1 MYTKHFGLTAYPFA
15 NGIAPDEMY
24 GSGAMRELGTR
35 LGHLV
40 EMSGIGLVT
49 GDSGSGK
56 SSACRAMTARL
67 HTGLYK
73 VFYVPL
79 STGNPMDMYKS
90 IAWEMGLGVE
100 RSRAALYRQ
109 IKNEVTRLA
118 TETRTRPVLILD
130 EAQWLRSDVL
140 EEMRLLT
147 NYAMDSESRL
157 CLLFCGQ
164 TELRRRLA
172 MAVHEA
178 LSQRIVVRYH
188 LPALSRDET
197 TQYVTHLL
205 RRAGTEL
212 PLFEPAAIEAIFQAT
227 GGLPR
232 RINGLAHHTLLA
244 AAVAKVKVATA
255 DHVQVA
261 ITEVA

>member
-1 MYTKHFGLTAYPFA
+1 MYLKHFGLLFYPF
-15 NGIAPDEMY
+15 GKDIPPEEMY
-24 GSGAMRELGTR
+24 PSGGMSELSVR
-35 LGHLV
+35 LRHLS

-56 SSACRAMTARL
+56 SSGCRAWAASL
-67 HTGLYK
+67 HAGLYK

-79 STGNPMDMYKS
+79 STGNPMDLYKS
-90 IAWEMGLGVE
+90 IAWEMGLPTE

-109 IKNEVTRLA
+109 IKNEVTRLG
-118 TETRTRPVLILD
+118 TEARTRPVLILD
-130 EAQWLRSDVL
+130 EAHGLRSDVL

-147 NYAMDSESRL
+147 NYAMDSQNRL

-164 TELRRRLA
+164 TELRRRLG

-188 LPALSRDET
+188 LPSLTRDEAGA
-197 TQYVTHLL
+197 YLVHLL

-212 PLFEPAAIEAIFQAT
+212 PLFEPAAVEAIFQASQ
-227 GGLPR
+227 GVMR
-232 RINGLAHHTLLA
+232 KINLLAHHALIA
-244 AAVAKVKVATA
+244 AAIAKAKTVTAEHVAAA
-255 DHVQVA
+255 R
-261 ITEVA
+261 TEVT

>member
-1 MYTKHFGLTAYPFA
+1 MYLRHFGLLLYPF
-15 NGIAPDEMY
+15 GTDIPPDEMY
-24 GSGAMRELGTR
+24 ASTATAELTVR

-49 GDSGSGK
+49 GDCGSGK
-56 SSACRAMTARL
+56 SSACRAFAARL

-79 STGNPMDMYKS
+79 ATGNPMDLYKS
-90 IAWEMGLGVE
+90 IAWEMGLPTE

-109 IKNEVTRLA
+109 IKNEVTRLG
-118 TETRTRPVLILD
+118 TEARTRPVLILD
-130 EAQWLRSDVL
+130 EAHALRSDVL

-147 NYAMDSESRL
+147 NYAMDSQNRL

-164 TELRRRLA
+164 TELRRRLR

-178 LSQRIVVRYH
+178 LSQRVVVRFH
-188 LPALSRDET
+188 LPPLGRDET
-197 TQYVTHLL
+197 GAYLAHLL

-212 PLFEPAAIEAIFQAT
+212 PLFEPAAVEAIFQAAQ
-227 GGLPR
+227 GLPR
-232 RINGLAHHTLLA
+232 KINQLAHHSLVA
-244 AAVAKVKVATA
+244 AAIAKAKTATA
-255 DHVQVA
+255 DHVA
-261 ITEVA
+261 AALPEVT

>member
-1 MYTKHFGLTAYPFA
+1 
-15 NGIAPDEMY
+15 
-24 GSGAMRELGTR
+24 MRELATR

-56 SSACRAMTARL
+56 STACRAMVARL
-67 HTGLYK
+67 HSGLYK

-90 IAWEMGLGVE
+90 IAWEMGLPVE

-109 IKNEVTRLA
+109 IKSEVTRLC

-147 NYAMDSESRL
+147 NYAMDSENRL

-164 TELRRRLA
+164 TELRRRIA

-178 LSQRIVVRYH
+178 LSQRIVVRFQ
-188 LPALSRDET
+188 LPPLSRDET
-197 TQYVTHLL
+197 DKYITHLL

-212 PLFEPAAIEAIFQAT
+212 PLFEPAAVEAIFQAA

-232 RINGLAHHTLLA
+232 RVNRLAHHTLLA
-244 AAVAKVKVATA
+244 AAVAKAKVATA
-255 DHVQVA
+255 DHVAAAV
-261 ITEVA
+261 TEMT

>member
-1 MYTKHFGLTAYPFA
+1 MYNKHFGLAGYPF
-15 NGIAPDEMY
+15 GGEIPPEEMY
-24 GSGAMRELGTR
+24 ASAAMRELGTR

-56 SSACRAMTARL
+56 SSACRAMVARL

-90 IAWEMGLGVE
+90 IAWEMGLPVE

-164 TELRRRLA
+164 TELRRRIA

-178 LSQRIVVRYH
+178 LSQRIVVRYQ
-188 LPALSRDET
+188 LPPLSREDT
-197 TQYVTHLL
+197 DKYIAHLL

-212 PLFEPAAIEAIFQAT
+212 PLFEPAAVEAIFQAT

-232 RINGLAHHTLLA
+232 RINRLAHHTLLA
-244 AAVAKVKVATA
+244 AAVAKAKVASA
-255 DHVQVA
+255 DHVALA
-261 ITEVA
+261 IAEVT

>member
-1 MYTKHFGLTAYPFA
+1 MYTKHFGLTCFPFR
-15 NGIAPDEMY
+15 NEIAADEMDA
-24 GSGAMRELGTR
+24 SAAMRELGTR

-79 STGNPMDMYKS
+79 STGNPMDMSKS
-90 IAWEMGLGVE
+90 IAWEMGLSVE

-118 TETRTRPVLILD
+118 TETRTRPLLILD

-147 NYAMDSESRL
+147 HYAMDSESRL
-157 CLLFCGQ
+157 GLLFCGQ
-164 TELRRRLA
+164 SELRRRVA

-178 LSQRIVVRYH
+178 LRQRIVVRYH
-188 LPALSRDET
+188 LPPLSREET
-197 TQYVTHLL
+197 AQYLTHLL

-212 PLFEPAAIEAIFQAT
+212 PLFEPAAVEAIFQAT

-244 AAVAKVKVATA
+244 AAVAKAKIATA
-255 DHVQVA
+255 DHGQAA
-261 ITEVA
+261 ISEGG